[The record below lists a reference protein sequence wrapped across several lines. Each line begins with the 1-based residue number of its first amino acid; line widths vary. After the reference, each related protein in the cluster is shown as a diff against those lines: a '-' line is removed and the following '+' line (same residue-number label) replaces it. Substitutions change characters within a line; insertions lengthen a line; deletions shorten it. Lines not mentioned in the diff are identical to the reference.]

1 LQTWIFCFFFFFVDI
16 KKKKKK
22 KTIFCL
28 MHSSRSGEDNGSG
41 GSASG
46 SAPASGV
53 DASIVALPYWSA
65 FFGNAGTLALN
76 PCGGIQN
83 LHNDCP
89 VDARGDPTNSFVQL
103 RSAPAAG
110 RRQRRAPRRALRG
123 LGHCGVDA
131 L

>member
-1 LQTWIFCFFFFFVDI
+1 LI
-16 KKKKKK
+16 
-22 KTIFCL
+22 L
-28 MHSSRSGEDNGSG
+28 SSRSADDNGSS

-76 PCGGIQN
+76 PCGGVQN

-103 RSAPAAG
+103 RSAPAAAVG
-110 RRQRRAPRRALRG
+110 SAEHRAAHCVGWGTAASMRFESADDAHAGFKILLSGGTDDRSALR
-123 LGHCGVDA
+123 
-131 L
+131 